1 MMRWMAPR
9 LLAAGILLVALPAS
23 ADMFQHHTS
32 QSDIEQRIVER
43 PLVVGKGWVEVG
55 LGLDWKHTSSE
66 FLAGD
71 GGGSFGFTKGTHYED
86 YSNNARLNF
95 RRFTLMG
102 RWGFTKGTDLYVRI
116 PFVWN
121 HLANDNEMIIETGDG
136 EETRSTSVNTFA
148 IGDVEMGVLI
158 QWLRRQD
165 PNGKFNSSLGSHIDI
180 KAPTGLESPGSY
192 IASPGLVTVMPTGT
206 GTYNWGLDIEYKQQL
221 AFMAVDVRAG
231 FVWRTSGIAQ
241 YLIEDQENQFQMR
254 IKPGDAVEWDIDL
267 VFQPARFLALGV
279 GLASEYRFATKV
291 GPSSRSMAQCKEC
304 EPIADSEGLMM
315 NGAFLVSITP
325 SRSFQVDLRAEYTLA
340 GLPAFMIPLEDVSP
354 TRGVT
359 VGANVLYRF

>member
-1 MMRWMAPR
+1 MAPA
-9 LLAAGILLVALPAS
+9 LLATGILLVALPAS

-43 PLVVGKGWVEVG
+43 PLVVGKGWVEIG
-55 LGLDWKHTSSE
+55 LGFDWKHSNSE
-66 FLAGD
+66 FLAGED
-71 GGGSFGFTKGTHYED
+71 GGGSFGFTKGTHYEN
-86 YSNNARLNF
+86 YGNNARLNF
-95 RRFTLMG
+95 RRFVLLG
-102 RWGFTKGTDLYVRI
+102 RWGFTKGTDLYVRV

-121 HLANDNEMIIETGDG
+121 HLANDNEMTIETGNG
-136 EETRSTSVNTFA
+136 EETRSTAVNTFA

-165 PNGKFNSSLGSHIDI
+165 PNGKFNTSLGSHIDI

-241 YLIEDQENQFQMR
+241 YLIEDAENQFQMR
-254 IKPGDAVEWDIDL
+254 IKPGDAVEWDINL
-267 VFQPARFLALGV
+267 LFQPARFLTVGV
-279 GLASEYRFATKV
+279 GLRSQYRFVTKV
-291 GPSSRSMAQCKEC
+291 GPSSRSLAQCKEC
-304 EPIADSEGLMM
+304 DPIPDSEGLLMDA
-315 NGAFLVSITP
+315 GLLVSVTP
-325 SRSFQVDLRAEYTLA
+325 SREFQVDVKVDYTLA

-354 TRGVT
+354 TRGLT